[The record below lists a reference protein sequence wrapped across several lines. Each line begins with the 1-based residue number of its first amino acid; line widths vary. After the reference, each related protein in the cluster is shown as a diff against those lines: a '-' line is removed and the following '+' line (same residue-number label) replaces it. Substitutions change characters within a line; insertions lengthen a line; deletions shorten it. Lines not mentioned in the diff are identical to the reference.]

1 MSETGLRMPLLLGKS
16 DGTLTWGGTET
27 AEIPRGFLS
36 AALMGI
42 KLVVVEKSRVGGG
55 GLQLQNLL
63 FNFPLCTFE
72 SWQVPGHNRV

>member
-16 DGTLTWGGTET
+16 DGTLTRGGTET

-36 AALMGI
+36 VALMGI

-55 GLQLQNLL
+55 WVAAS
-63 FNFPLCTFE
+63 E
-72 SWQVPGHNRV
+72 SAF